1 LQNRTN
7 GGRRRRSY
15 AVRPFLIPLFF
26 AAHYLF
32 FVKPYFLTDALGSM
46 PKIAAVSAE
55 DKAISALLVVA
66 YDLLLFRHSNV
77 FGTLPSSIGPV
88 IFSP

>member
-1 LQNRTN
+1 
-7 GGRRRRSY
+7 
-15 AVRPFLIPLFF
+15 
-26 AAHYLF
+26 
-32 FVKPYFLTDALGSM
+32 M